1 MLFRV
6 LSPPNLHA
14 RGTFGTL
21 TNTGAG
27 TKELILLVVI
37 PYCIYNGI
45 CNSLIITKQD
55 RHFVAFNC
63 ANCASFENIWLY
75 LSLLLR
81 NIIEKL
87 LIGSGIKGVILKFF
101 EEVVRTIIGR

>member
-1 MLFRV
+1 MSGYGKKCCTINNIYPTKEESRGPLNIFINSRKQLCKNASLFRV

-45 CNSLIITKQD
+45 CNSLIM
-55 RHFVAFNC
+55 
-63 ANCASFENIWLY
+63 
-75 LSLLLR
+75 
-81 NIIEKL
+81 
-87 LIGSGIKGVILKFF
+87 
-101 EEVVRTIIGR
+101 